1 MSIKFL
7 PLKRAVHTALLVLLM
22 SVVGLT
28 NAMAQS
34 FTVGNLNYSVNSDGV
49 SVTLTGHVDGTS
61 ATGPLVIPE
70 SVTYNG
76 TAYTV
81 KEISHIA
88 FRHNTGLT
96 GDLVIPNSVTTIRS
110 SAFEGCSGFTG
121 VLTIGTSLTTAEDYA
136 FNGCSGLTEIHY
148 NAINCEDSYSVLSY
162 CDGLHTLV
170 IGDNVERIPGGWFS
184 GRAFTGSLTIPN
196 SVTSIGE
203 SAFQGC
209 SGFTGSLTI
218 PNSVT
223 SIGQSAFSGCSGF
236 TGSLTIGNSVTII
249 NAYAFSGCRGF
260 TGILTIPN
268 SVTKI
273 YNRAFQNCT
282 GFTGS
287 LVIPNSVTWLSG
299 FNGCTGFTGS
309 LVIPNSVDT
318 IGGYA
323 FQGCTGFTGSLT
335 LGNSVNRIGLY
346 AFQDCTGFLGVLN
359 IPNSV
364 TSIGQHAFEG
374 CSGFMGS
381 LTIPNSVTL
390 IEEEAFSYCRGF
402 TGSLTIGNSVTTIG
416 SSAFNYC
423 SFTGSLTIGNS
434 VTTIGGSAFSRC
446 YGFTG
451 SLTIPNSVTTIGQ
464 YAFSGCSGFTGSLTI
479 GNSVTT
485 IGGAAFEGCSGF
497 TGSLT
502 IPNSVTTIGGSAFS
516 GCGGFTG
523 SLVIPNSVLTIDEYA
538 FSGCSGITGN
548 LTIPNSIT
556 TIKKGTFSGCSGFTG
571 NLVIPNS
578 VVTIG
583 QNGDVSYEQD
593 GAFYN
598 CSGFTGLTIP
608 NSVMVIGGAAFY
620 GCSGFTGSLTIP
632 NSVTTIGSAA
642 FYGCSGFTGSLT
654 IPNSVTT
661 IGSYAFSGC
670 SGFTGDLVIPN
681 SLFTIKKYAFNNCSG
696 LTSLTI
702 GNSVV
707 TIEEGAFAYCSG
719 FTGALVIPNSVISI
733 GRTDNY
739 VSGAFQNCSG
749 FTSLVLGE
757 SLMTIAG
764 NDFRNC
770 TGFTEIYSNN
780 ATPPMII
787 MNNTFS
793 NFSVPVYVPC
803 GSETDYQAATGWN
816 NFTEIK
822 GLCAGTVTVE
832 ANPAEGGTV
841 AGGGY
846 YESGTQC
853 TVTAVANEGFA
864 FANWTKNGVVA
875 STNATYT
882 FPVAGDMTLVA
893 NFLQDG
899 NIVFADANVKAICV
913 EHWDTNG
920 DGELS
925 YVEAA
930 SVSSLEYYFE
940 YNEEI
945 TSFDELQYFIG
956 LNSIGDYA
964 FYYCS
969 GLTSI
974 VLPSSITTIGYYAF
988 YYSDLQSIIT
998 LALTPPVISGYYTF
1012 SGLYDILLF
1021 VPCGAL
1027 EAYQNA
1033 DYWSNFSN
1041 IVSEPSRYFVQNGLR
1056 YEIIS
1061 SNPPQ
1066 MRLTGFA
1073 EGITTAE
1080 NIVIPASIHSD
1091 CSESDYTVTEIADE
1105 AFMENLH
1112 LTGTLDLPSTL
1123 TRIGNSAFDG
1133 CEGLTGTL
1141 VIPENMGW
1149 IGQWAF
1155 YACGFTSIQYNATNC
1170 TMVVNAY
1177 EEAPFLWCSQL
1188 QEIAVG
1194 DNVTNIPDYAF
1205 YKTYAENCQLVLG
1218 NGVQTIGKYAFGN
1231 VNDANKGLSG
1241 ELVIPA
1247 SVTDIGHNAF
1257 CYNYNLT
1264 GDLVIPENINKI
1276 GKQAFIYC
1284 GITSIHYNATD
1295 CVSIGLNDEGTWNFA
1310 FWNCTQLEEIVIGD
1324 NVTQIPIYAFANTNA
1339 QNCRVDLG
1347 TGVATINNYAFYNG
1361 TSNPTYSIKGALVI
1375 PASVGTIGYCAFYGC
1390 SGLTEIWSKRPSAPY
1405 IQFNTFT
1412 DVDNSI
1418 PVHVPC
1424 GSTSSYQYSNYWSA
1438 FTNYVE
1444 NPAVL
1449 IARSNNELL
1458 GMATVTKYG
1467 DCNDNVSIVQA
1478 MPSIGTFANWTTPD
1492 GTVVSTNA
1500 TFSFALTQDMIL
1512 TANFYELSGDVYA
1525 FVGGSTTNHWSD
1537 PNNWIPNELPTE
1549 TSSVNILANAEVN
1562 VDANVNSVTI
1572 FGSHIVKINSG
1583 AILTVT
1589 DMLTTPTATS
1599 IVVEEGG
1606 QLVHSNDGVMAT
1618 VKRIVTPYTDGE
1630 RDGWHLIATPLFYN
1644 VYIYDI
1650 ENLTS
1655 NEYDLYYYDEPSV
1668 YWINQEDGNNY
1679 YEEMEVGKGYLYGN
1693 NQNVTLS
1700 FSGYLQNG
1708 SATVNV
1714 PLSYTTGH
1722 ALQGFNLVGNPFAHN
1737 VTSYASV
1744 NVANG
1749 CYVMNEAKD
1758 DLIVSEISEESPL
1771 KPAEGFFVKATA
1783 AGASITFNPG
1793 RGSTATQSGTIR
1805 VELEENGKLIDR
1817 LLVKTDEGQP
1827 LEKFS
1832 LNERRTR
1839 LFAQG
1844 ERQELAIVP
1853 CEGNEQA
1860 VNFKAAKN
1868 GQYTISVNV
1877 DGMDFSYLH
1886 LIDNLT
1892 GADVNLLDEP
1902 SYTFEAKTSDYASRF
1917 LLRFIPKDGS
1927 STSSETFAFISN
1939 GNIVITD
1946 ADANATLQIVDVT
1959 GRVVVSSDAARNVST
1974 SGMSAGVYVLRLING
1989 NDVRTQKIVVE

>member
-1 MSIKFL
+1 M
-7 PLKRAVHTALLVLLM
+7 
-22 SVVGLT
+22 
-28 NAMAQS
+28 
-34 FTVGNLNYSVNSDGV
+34 
-49 SVTLTGHVDGTS
+49 
-61 ATGPLVIPE
+61 
-70 SVTYNG
+70 
-76 TAYTV
+76 
-81 KEISHIA
+81 
-88 FRHNTGLT
+88 
-96 GDLVIPNSVTTIRS
+96 
-110 SAFEGCSGFTG
+110 
-121 VLTIGTSLTTAEDYA
+121 
-136 FNGCSGLTEIHY
+136 
-148 NAINCEDSYSVLSY
+148 
-162 CDGLHTLV
+162 
-170 IGDNVERIPGGWFS
+170 
-184 GRAFTGSLTIPN
+184 
-196 SVTSIGE
+196 
-203 SAFQGC
+203 
-209 SGFTGSLTI
+209 
-218 PNSVT
+218 
-223 SIGQSAFSGCSGF
+223 
-236 TGSLTIGNSVTII
+236 
-249 NAYAFSGCRGF
+249 
-260 TGILTIPN
+260 
-268 SVTKI
+268 
-273 YNRAFQNCT
+273 
-282 GFTGS
+282 
-287 LVIPNSVTWLSG
+287 
-299 FNGCTGFTGS
+299 
-309 LVIPNSVDT
+309 
-318 IGGYA
+318 
-323 FQGCTGFTGSLT
+323 
-335 LGNSVNRIGLY
+335 
-346 AFQDCTGFLGVLN
+346 
-359 IPNSV
+359 
-364 TSIGQHAFEG
+364 
-374 CSGFMGS
+374 
-381 LTIPNSVTL
+381 
-390 IEEEAFSYCRGF
+390 
-402 TGSLTIGNSVTTIG
+402 
-416 SSAFNYC
+416 
-423 SFTGSLTIGNS
+423 
-434 VTTIGGSAFSRC
+434 
-446 YGFTG
+446 
-451 SLTIPNSVTTIGQ
+451 
-464 YAFSGCSGFTGSLTI
+464 
-479 GNSVTT
+479 
-485 IGGAAFEGCSGF
+485 
-497 TGSLT
+497 
-502 IPNSVTTIGGSAFS
+502 
-516 GCGGFTG
+516 
-523 SLVIPNSVLTIDEYA
+523 
-538 FSGCSGITGN
+538 
-548 LTIPNSIT
+548 
-556 TIKKGTFSGCSGFTG
+556 
-571 NLVIPNS
+571 
-578 VVTIG
+578 VTIG

-681 SLFTIKKYAFNNCSG
+681 SVFTIKNYAFNNCSG

-702 GNSVV
+702 GSSVV

-733 GRTDNY
+733 GRTNNY

-1033 DYWSNFSN
+1033 NYWSNFTNILPGTSN
-1041 IVSEPSRYFVQNGLR
+1041 YIIQDGLR
-1056 YEIIS
+1056 YEITS

-1066 MRLTGFA
+1066 AKLMGFA
-1073 EGITTAE
+1073 EGTTAAE
-1080 NIVIPASIHSD
+1080 NLVIPAAIN
-1091 CSESDYTVTEIADE
+1091 SECPELNYAVTAIADS
-1105 AFMENLH
+1105 AFYNCNS
-1112 LTGTLDLPSTL
+1112 LTGTLTLPESMT
-1123 TRIGNSAFDG
+1123 TIGNRTFF
-1133 CEGLTGTL
+1133 
-1141 VIPENMGW
+1141 N
-1149 IGQWAF
+1149 
-1155 YACGFTSIQYNATNC
+1155 
-1170 TMVVNAY
+1170 
-1177 EEAPFLWCSQL
+1177 
-1188 QEIAVG
+1188 
-1194 DNVTNIPDYAF
+1194 
-1205 YKTYAENCQLVLG
+1205 
-1218 NGVQTIGKYAFGN
+1218 
-1231 VNDANKGLSG
+1231 SG
-1241 ELVIPA
+1241 
-1247 SVTDIGHNAF
+1247 
-1257 CYNYNLT
+1257 LT
-1264 GDLVIPENINKI
+1264 GDLVIPENIVII
-1276 GKQAFIYC
+1276 GPQTFAYC
-1284 GITSIHYNATD
+1284 GFSSLHFNATD

-1467 DCNDNVSIVQA
+1467 DCSDNVSIVQA
-1478 MPSIGTFANWTTPD
+1478 MPYMGAFASWTTPD

-1500 TFSFALTQDMIL
+1500 TYTFALTQDTIL
-1512 TANFYELSGDVYA
+1512 TANFEPMPNVNA
-1525 FVGGSTTNHWSD
+1525 FVGGGSTNHWDD
-1537 PNNWIPNELPTE
+1537 PNNWLTNELPTAIS
-1549 TSSVNILANAEVN
+1549 TVSILADVEVN
-1562 VDANVNSVTI
+1562 VDACVQGLTVYGNNVVTI
-1572 FGSHIVKINSG
+1572 
-1583 AILTVT
+1583 APDAQLTVAGT
-1589 DMLTTPTATS
+1589 LESSSASS
-1599 IVVEEGG
+1599 IVVEDGG
-1606 QLVHSNDGVMAT
+1606 QLVHTNDGVLAT
-1618 VKRIVTPYTDGE
+1618 VKRIVTPYTVGE
-1630 RDGWHLIATPLFYN
+1630 HDGWHLIASPLTDEVLATEVQN
-1644 VYIYDI
+1644 MTA
-1650 ENLTS
+1650 E
-1655 NEYDLYYYDEPSV
+1655 EYDLYYYDEPTV
-1668 YWINQEDGNNY
+1668 YWINNKDADNNFNTLGN
-1679 YEEMEVGKGYLYGN
+1679 GIGYLYGN
-1693 NQNVTLS
+1693 KCLAPDEAQVGNEDNTTNEYFPFYTLYENGISESLFLADELENAGLGTTSMTSISWYATTSTGYLQSNISIWMANVNESGLTSTSHNISGMTLVYTGAMTPEIGWNEFVFNEDGFAWDGVSNVLICVQRNNGAWQQNPINWQSHYCGFYGTTYSYRDYTPYDMATETYGMTTSTVRANTIFKALGGQGESITIS
-1700 FSGYLQNG
+1700 FMGELQNG

-1758 DLIVSEISEESPL
+1758 DLIVSEISEENPL

-1783 AGASITFNPG
+1783 ACASITFNPG
-1793 RGSTATQSGTIR
+1793 RGSTAKQSGTIR
-1805 VELEENGKLIDR
+1805 VELVENDKLIDR
-1817 LLVKTDEGQP
+1817 LLVKTAEGQP

-1892 GADVNLLDEP
+1892 GADVDLLAEP

-1917 LLRFIPKDGS
+1917 KLVFSACGDADGDN
-1927 STSSETFAFISN
+1927 ETFAFISN
-1939 GNIVITD
+1939 GNIVITE
-1946 ADANATLQIVDVT
+1946 ADTNSTLQIVDVM
-1959 GRVVVSSDAARNVST
+1959 GRVVVNTDVARNVST

-1989 NDVRTQKIVVE
+1989 NDVRIQKIVVE